1 MQDLE
6 FTIEKKV
13 KIVSNDIT
21 DMSLCDK
28 LIEKIKLN
36 IDPTLSYKTNVPHMT
51 AFERFNGDPDF
62 HNFLKLIQPDIKK
75 IWQKSFII
83 KDSWGVIM
91 NEGDSTDYHSHEGE
105 ATAFCGVLYLTSG
118 GPGTSFPE
126 IKQVINSV
134 KGRFI
139 LFNPIM
145 KHFVAQSKIKQRF
158 SLAFNMTDVKS
169 WDKTNIPIKI

>member
-6 FTIEKKV
+6 FTIKKKV

-21 DMSLCDK
+21 DMNLCNSLID
-28 LIEKIKLN
+28 KIKLN

-51 AFERFNGDPDF
+51 AFERFNSDPDF

-75 IWQKSFII
+75 IWSKSFII

-91 NEGDSTDYHSHEGE
+91 NKGDSTDCHSHQE

-126 IKQVINSV
+126 IKKVINPV

-139 LFNPIM
+139 LFSPII
-145 KHFVAQSKIKQRF
+145 KHFVAKSNIQKRF
-158 SLAFNMTDVKS
+158 SLAFNMIDVKD
-169 WDKTNIPIKI
+169 WDNTNVSTTI

>member
-21 DMSLCDK
+21 DMDLCDR

-36 IDPTLSYKTNVPHMT
+36 IDPTLSHKTNVPHMT
-51 AFERFNGDPDF
+51 AFERFNGDSDF
-62 HNFLKLIQPDIKK
+62 HAFLKLIQPDIKK
-75 IWQKSFII
+75 IWQRSFMI
-83 KDSWGVIM
+83 KDSWGVLM
-91 NEGDSTDYHSHEGE
+91 NKGDSTDCHSHQE
-105 ATAFCGVLYLTSG
+105 ASAFCGVLYLTTG

-126 IKQVINSV
+126 IQQVINPV

-139 LFNPIM
+139 LFDAIM
-145 KHFVAQSKIKQRF
+145 KHFVMPSDIDKRY
-158 SLAFNMTDVKS
+158 SLAFNMVDVKD
-169 WDKTNIPIKI
+169 WDNTNTSITI